1 MRTRDRVV
9 VMRRY
14 ALALLVVWLAA
25 PAAAELVAGGA
36 ARVVEV
42 IDGDT
47 VVLDTGEQLRMV
59 GIQAPKL
66 PLGRS
71 KFATWPLAGEA
82 KGALEA
88 LALDRMVTLSF
99 GGRRIDRHGRLLAQ
113 LHRADGLWLQGEML
127 RLGLARVYSFRDNRT
142 LVPEML
148 ALEAAA
154 RGARRGIWAHRFY
167 AVRRAEPGAV
177 PYDGFELVVGRVL
190 DVAERRARTYLNFGA
205 DWKTDFTVSIATRHR
220 RLFER
225 EGWDL
230 AALKDRL
237 VRVRGW
243 VKRFNGPLIEV
254 THPEQIEVI
263 EE

>member
-1 MRTRDRVV
+1 
-9 VMRRY
+9 MRRY
-14 ALALLVVWLAA
+14 ALVLAALWLAA
-25 PAAAELVAGGA
+25 QPAVAAELTAGGT
-36 ARVVEV
+36 ARIVEV
-42 IDGDT
+42 VDGDT
-47 VVLDTGEQLRMV
+47 VVLETGEQVRMV

-66 PLGRS
+66 PLGRPG
-71 KFATWPLAGEA
+71 FATWPLAGEA

-88 LALDRMVTLSF
+88 LAMDRTVTLGY
-99 GGRRIDRHGRLLAQ
+99 GGRRMDRHGRLLAH

-127 RLGLARVYSFRDNRT
+127 RLGLARVYSFRDNRA

-148 ALEAAA
+148 ALEATA

-177 PYDGFELVVGRVL
+177 RDGGFELVVGRVL
-190 DVAERRARTYLNFGA
+190 DVAERRQRSYLNFGA
-205 DWKTDFTVSIATRHR
+205 DWKTDFTVSIEKRHR

-230 AALKDRL
+230 AALKGRL

-254 THPEQIEVI
+254 THPEQIELL